1 MKTIE
6 SIILND
12 LRPWLDKNNH
22 TDDFYVPAIRNNPL
36 TEEKFTANYILD
48 FPITPFSDKIRY
60 YQRLVYNDIIA
71 FLNQLINSVANDSEN
86 IILFKLKTTKS
97 KISSLL
103 YSTND
108 LIIRRGYD
116 LNLIVSKYTDYI
128 TDRQHKESTFII
140 NYTLFSLIRCYL
152 EVQSYFSEFINPDD
166 RMNVADIYSRIL
178 NKPVPE
184 NTFLKEV
191 QTINILPQQ
200 QNTAKAKVDILSFR
214 YKKIQSQSSNITD
227 LMDSLKRNNFI
238 ALETSITDFRHVF
251 SGEQVA
257 NPIKWTGGKSTLS
270 HFIKLLNNELKLITY
285 PGNSLWK
292 IVCSCFVDDDGSQ
305 LDETNLRDQKKP
317 KLKLTEIE
325 KAANLLK

>member
-22 TDDFYVPAIRNNPL
+22 VDDFYAPAIRNNPL
-36 TEEKFTANYILD
+36 TEEKFAANYILD
-48 FPITPFSDKIRY
+48 FSITPFSDKIRY
-60 YQRLVYNDIIA
+60 YQRLVYNDITA
-71 FLNQLINSVANDSEN
+71 FLNQLINGVTNDSES

-103 YSTND
+103 YSANE
-108 LIIRRGYD
+108 LIVRRGYD
-116 LNLIVSKYTDYI
+116 LNLITSKHTDYI
-128 TDRQHKESTFII
+128 TDRQHKESTFIL
-140 NYTLFSLIRCYL
+140 NYTLFSLVRCYL
-152 EVQSYFSEFINPDD
+152 EVQCCFSEFINPDD
-166 RMNVADIYSRIL
+166 KMNVADIYSRIL
-178 NKPVPE
+178 NKPAPE

-200 QNTAKAKVDILSFR
+200 QNVTKTKTDILSFR

-238 ALETSITDFRHVF
+238 AQETSITDFRHVF
-251 SGEQVA
+251 SGEHVA
-257 NPIKWTGGKSTLS
+257 NPVKWTGGKSTLS
-270 HFIKLLNNELKLITY
+270 FFIKLLNNELKLITY

-292 IVCSCFVDDDGSQ
+292 IVCLCFVDDDGSQ

-317 KLKLTEIE
+317 KLKLNEIV